1 MKDRIK
7 SAIKAVADA
16 VKRVVRP
23 MFGGGGN
30 R

>member
-7 SAIKAVADA
+7 SALQAVAET

-23 MFGGGGN
+23 MFGG
-30 R
+30 RSR

>member
-23 MFGGGGN
+23 MFGGGT

>member
-7 SAIKAVADA
+7 SAIRAVTEA

-23 MFGGGGN
+23 MFGG
-30 R
+30 RSR

>member
-16 VKRVVRP
+16 VGRVVRP
-23 MFGGGGN
+23 MFGG
-30 R
+30 RSR